1 MNKQEGTQGDGKAAF
16 FKLLDI
22 DKKEPI
28 AIVVSS
34 FNGKPNVHIRA
45 QYYNDNKELKPTK
58 KGVVFPVDDID
69 TVIEGLQAAKESLTH
84 GKAKN

>member
-1 MNKQEGTQGDGKAAF
+1 MDEY
-16 FKLLDI
+16 FKELDI

-28 AIVVSS
+28 VITVGAY
-34 FNGKPNVHIRA
+34 NGKTNVHIRA
-45 QYYNDNKELKPTK
+45 YYYDDNNELKPTK
-58 KGVVFPVDDID
+58 KGVSFPVDDID